1 MYEIAWISPGPVNV
15 TFGPCGGEGCYLK
28 RVLSRR
34 NHITFWLRKVR
45 FGQHRLNPFFCVRVV
60 HQETGLGLENV
71 WNRHIT
77 NCNAERSLITKVYF
91 YWRVTGRLQEVLP
104 QKTLLKWILLSSQF
118 FFFFFLQTHTFLG
131 LASAMLRVI
140 QGWFLIPNTEKE
152 LAYIQVVQ
160 FLHVSYKVGSLLNLQ
175 FMRFLPMSTFLSM
188 PNTAEL
194 QATIKHQAFNI
205 DC

>member
-118 FFFFFLQTHTFLG
+118 FFFSTDTYIPGTCFCNVESYSG
-131 LASAMLRVI
+131 LVFDTQHREGVSLHSGGAVSARV
-140 QGWFLIPNTEKE
+140 L
-152 LAYIQVVQ
+152 
-160 FLHVSYKVGSLLNLQ
+160 
-175 FMRFLPMSTFLSM
+175 
-188 PNTAEL
+188 
-194 QATIKHQAFNI
+194 
-205 DC
+205 